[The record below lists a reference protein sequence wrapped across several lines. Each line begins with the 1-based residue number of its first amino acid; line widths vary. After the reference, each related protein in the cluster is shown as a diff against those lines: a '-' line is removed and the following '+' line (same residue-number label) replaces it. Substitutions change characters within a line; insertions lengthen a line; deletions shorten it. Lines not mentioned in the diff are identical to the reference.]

1 MKPKT
6 KRNSFRKQMD
16 EYYRM
21 MIETGQIDSI
31 KKPRK
36 TKKRKAAKHK
46 EYSFVERETQEIHRT
61 NHAPLGRPP
70 TDPGARKKYDKAK
83 ARPTR
88 YAKKRK

>member
-1 MKPKT
+1 MKPK
-6 KRNSFRKQMD
+6 RKSK
-16 EYYRM
+16 
-21 MIETGQIDSI
+21 G
-31 KKPRK
+31 
-36 TKKRKAAKHK
+36 KAAK
-46 EYSFVERETQEIHRT
+46 EYSFVERESQVIHRT

>member
-1 MKPKT
+1 MKPK
-6 KRNSFRKQMD
+6 RKSK
-16 EYYRM
+16 
-21 MIETGQIDSI
+21 G
-31 KKPRK
+31 
-36 TKKRKAAKHK
+36 KAAK
-46 EYSFVERETQEIHRT
+46 EYSFVERESQVIRRT

>member
-21 MIETGQIDSI
+21 MAEAGQIDPI

-36 TKKRKAAKHK
+36 TKKRKAAKK
-46 EYSFVERETQEIHRT
+46 PYSFVERESQVIYRK
-61 NHAPLGRPP
+61 NQAPLGRPP
-70 TDPGARKKYDKAK
+70 SDPVAKKKYDKAK
-83 ARPTR
+83 ARLTR
-88 YAKKRK
+88 YARK